1 MDHFIDNK
9 RKGDDIEN
17 PGSKTRRMDK
27 KRCVDL
33 IVLGLPW
40 KSTEEDMRKYFSQ
53 FGELLLVQVKIM
65 IFNFLI
71 TLKIHVESKIV
82 FFLLVISVEDIY
94 KSKRIM

>member
-1 MDHFIDNK
+1 MFLFYTSIIFLIFGIPCIVPYLCLMYITLTNLDHFIDNK

-53 FGELLLVQVKIM
+53 FGELLLVQVK
-65 IFNFLI
+65 
-71 TLKIHVESKIV
+71 
-82 FFLLVISVEDIY
+82 
-94 KSKRIM
+94 

>member
-1 MDHFIDNK
+1 MYITLTNLDHFIDNK

-53 FGELLLVQVKIM
+53 FGELLLVQVKWW
-65 IFNFLI
+65 
-71 TLKIHVESKIV
+71 
-82 FFLLVISVEDIY
+82 FFLLFNYPKNSACHISWDIV
-94 KSKRIM
+94 

>member
-1 MDHFIDNK
+1 MPYLCLMYITLTNFDHFIDNK

-53 FGELLLVQVKIM
+53 FGELLLVQVK
-65 IFNFLI
+65 
-71 TLKIHVESKIV
+71 
-82 FFLLVISVEDIY
+82 
-94 KSKRIM
+94 